1 MSEIYIPQ
9 IYSGVNSLRSIPNI
23 YQPNIN
29 SGVRFV
35 QVRPLYDIRT
45 WMYVPPITNTPDI
58 PVTQLIGTPI
68 VYMPGCVKVHK
79 ENLKD
84 NPNKQLVDNDPKGNV
99 TLCDAGMPYYEPPN
113 YDAGGLSWQTIQV
126 EQEEAEGID
135 TGDPDPLDT
144 PPPPETPQTPNET
157 KEVECPPLNARRIG
171 DANQA
176 GTERVTGYKLNPEET
191 ICITLWEDIPPV
203 EQFIPTA
210 PVISSTAV
218 IATVATTSALLA
230 KPIADLL
237 LRVVKPAIKKGM
249 TAVKKKLGKVDNK
262 PTRSQIISNQYRQS
276 KGLPDLKPSR
286 RMK

>member
-9 IYSGVNSLRSIPNI
+9 IYSGVNSLRSIQNI
-23 YQPNIN
+23 SQPNIN

-135 TGDPDPLDT
+135 TGDPDPLET

-230 KPIADLL
+230 KPLADLL

-249 TAVKKKLGKVDNK
+249 DAVKKKLGKVDNK
-262 PTRSQIISNQYRQS
+262 PTRSQVISNQYRQS
-276 KGLPDLKPSR
+276 KGLPNLKPSR

>member
-1 MSEIYIPQ
+1 
-9 IYSGVNSLRSIPNI
+9 
-23 YQPNIN
+23 
-29 SGVRFV
+29 
-35 QVRPLYDIRT
+35 
-45 WMYVPPITNTPDI
+45 MYVPPITNTPDI

-230 KPIADLL
+230 KPLADLL

-249 TAVKKKLGKVDNK
+249 DAVKKKLGKVDNK
-262 PTRSQIISNQYRQS
+262 PTRSQVISNQYRQS
-276 KGLPDLKPSR
+276 KGLPNLKPSR

>member
-230 KPIADLL
+230 CLLYTSDAADE
-237 LRVVKPAIKKGM
+237 
-249 TAVKKKLGKVDNK
+249 
-262 PTRSQIISNQYRQS
+262 
-276 KGLPDLKPSR
+276 
-286 RMK
+286 